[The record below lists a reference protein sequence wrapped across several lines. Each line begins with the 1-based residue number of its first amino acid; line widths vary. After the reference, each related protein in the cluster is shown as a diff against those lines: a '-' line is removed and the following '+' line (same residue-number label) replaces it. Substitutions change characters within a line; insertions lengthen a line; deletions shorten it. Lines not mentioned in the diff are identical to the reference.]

1 MQINICKKSST
12 LAFPPCFCRR
22 IFAISVHAAKKGLR
36 DAWDTLPT
44 EIRVSTMC
52 AQDFCE
58 VVQHLFFFD
67 DIPDL
72 DI

>member
-1 MQINICKKSST
+1 MQEILYASLSALLLQTYLCD
-12 LAFPPCFCRR
+12 LCPCG
-22 IFAISVHAAKKGLR
+22 KKGSEGCMGHATNGNKGEPHVR
-36 DAWDTLPT
+36 
-44 EIRVSTMC
+44 

-58 VVQHLFFFD
+58 FVQHLFFFD